1 MRPVLAVVPR
11 DHQTM
16 NISDAKYVVHS
27 VETVCIASASRK
39 RVFVNLAVD
48 IVAKAQEFDTKKAT

>member
-1 MRPVLAVVPR
+1 
-11 DHQTM
+11 M